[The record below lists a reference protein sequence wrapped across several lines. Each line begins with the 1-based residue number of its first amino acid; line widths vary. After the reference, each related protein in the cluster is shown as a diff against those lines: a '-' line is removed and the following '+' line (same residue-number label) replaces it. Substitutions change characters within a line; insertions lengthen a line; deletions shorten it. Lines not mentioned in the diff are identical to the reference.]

1 MSNDDDLAS
10 SPSNKVDDE
19 KLTVDAKVDD
29 EQDGKRLTRKM
40 NWIDRFLLL

>member
-1 MSNDDDLAS
+1 MSYDDDLAS

-29 EQDGKRLTRKM
+29 EKDGKRLKFSM
-40 NWIDRFLLL
+40 LVLSFE